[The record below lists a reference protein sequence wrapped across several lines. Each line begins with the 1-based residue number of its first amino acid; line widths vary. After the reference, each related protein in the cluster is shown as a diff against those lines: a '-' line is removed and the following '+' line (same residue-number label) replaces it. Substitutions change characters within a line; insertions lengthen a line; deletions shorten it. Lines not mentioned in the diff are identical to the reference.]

1 MSQLLCLKDNELDLL
16 AGYMGHDIRIHREFY
31 RLPESTL
38 QLAKVSKVLIMM
50 EKGITSDYKGKS
62 LDEIN
67 IPLDESDV
75 ADEDATDAGDENVGD
90 YSKDNNQETCEDMNI
105 QDLNKCLLVPLNPF
119 LQEVKLEF
127 DIYLSYSEAD
137 KSIVEKIQEKLKKN
151 EDVRIFSTRQQLD
164 EDSFWQED
172 MYEVMMK
179 SARVITVLTPNY
191 LQTTACLEQYN
202 IALCCNRKAH
212 RDMLAPFYA
221 ITIENMPTYMGL
233 VQYVDCRSQDAESI
247 NNACYQI
254 IISLSINF
262 TRSLSVMNASV
273 VQYDLFLSYCHKD
286 TEIAQRI
293 VKMLRDMNSHLKI
306 FFDVQELKTG
316 KSWQRALYH
325 SIDGSRCLV
334 ALMTNSYIKSAV
346 CQEEFNLAMM
356 KHYAKTNH
364 LQLIPFVIEEV
375 SHLPP
380 GFEKIPQIT
389 TNAETLEDDISTL
402 CSSLVTWLDTGAI
415 SEDSTYHK
423 YFVNPKDMK
432 IHISEKWETLRRN
445 HFEEKF
451 YNAQHTLSTSDFPP
465 IVTDAF
471 KKGKKPSANDESCDF
486 VLSYN
491 EHDKMYA
498 DYIMKLFQ
506 HFAPKLNIQA
516 KGKNEQERLTR
527 IEEGKKIV
535 PLLSP
540 SYIESPE
547 QVEELH
553 VAIWRSRL
561 SPNLIFPIHL
571 HTLPSRPAYF
581 HLLPCAVNLNDS
593 LWAELALKKKKLVL
607 PDEVE
612 KAVDGLSKKSEELA
626 LYMAAYYLLETIER
640 ERHEA
645 TPQSSSSSP
654 KPALL
659 NPFCLDR
666 NIKDLSSDDYG
677 QVPNTNT
684 SHSGIADNAM
694 DSTSELTS
702 NAAIDKAEDKVSDT
716 NKSHTETD
724 GTSELTSNTA
734 IDKAEDEVSHTNK
747 SHTEID
753 GTSELTS
760 NAAIDK
766 AEDEV
771 SHTNKSHTETDGT
784 SELTSNAAIDKA
796 EDEVS
801 HTNKSHTETDDTSEL
816 TSNAAT
822 DKPKDEVSDTSKL
835 QSDTGATSEQHSN
848 AAVEKAED
856 ETNNSNKPLPVA
868 EITEEEKNVTMTL
881 AKEDTGQDLVVRK
894 DDNKTTEPYSGQK
907 SPDEDSNVERQQNSS
922 SSKLNRASGH
932 EKEKS
937 LEKKSESRMCNLI

>member
-1 MSQLLCLKDNELDLL
+1 MIKGMVEAAVRWMKAGLPLRKLKIVLFARKIEGNPKD
-16 AGYMGHDIRIHREFY
+16 AARSSGY
-31 RLPESTL
+31 RLTL
-38 QLAKVSKVLIMM
+38 DAF
-50 EKGITSDYKGKS
+50 EKLKEKYDMQYM
-62 LDEIN
+62 
-67 IPLDESDV
+67 IP
-75 ADEDATDAGDENVGD
+75 
-90 YSKDNNQETCEDMNI
+90 K
-105 QDLNKCLLVPLNPF
+105 
-119 LQEVKLEF
+119 EVKLEF

-137 KSIVEKIQEKLKKN
+137 KSIVEKIQEKLQKN
-151 EDVRIFSTRQQLD
+151 KEDVRIFSTRQQLD
-164 EDSFWQED
+164 ENSFWQED

-247 NNACYQI
+247 NSACYQI

-273 VQYDLFLSYCHKD
+273 VRYDLFLSYSHKD
-286 TEIAQRI
+286 TEMAQKI
-293 VKMLRDMNSHLKI
+293 VKMLQDLNPHLKI

-334 ALMTNSYIKSAV
+334 ALMTDNYIKSAV

-389 TNAETLEDDISTL
+389 TSADTLEDDICTL

-423 YFVNPKDMK
+423 YFFNSKDMK
-432 IHISEKWETLRRN
+432 FHISEKWETLRRDT
-445 HFEEKF
+445 FEKKF
-451 YNAQHTLSTSDFPP
+451 HNAQRTLSTSDFPP
-465 IVTDAF
+465 AVTDAF
-471 KKGKKPSANDESCDF
+471 KKGKKQSAKDESCDI

-498 DYIMKLFQ
+498 DYIMKLLQ

-553 VAIWRSRL
+553 IAIWRSRL

-571 HTLPSRPAYF
+571 HTLPLRPAYF

-593 LWAELALKKKKLVL
+593 LWTELALKERVVL

-612 KAVDGLSKKSEELA
+612 KAFKGFSKTSEEIA
-626 LYMAAYYLLETIER
+626 LYMAVYYLLDTVER

-645 TPQSSSSSP
+645 TTQSSSSSP

-666 NIKDLSSDDYG
+666 KIKDLGTDDDE
-677 QVPNTNT
+677 QAPNTNT
-684 SHSGIADNAM
+684 NHSGTAGDDM
-694 DSTSELTS
+694 DSTSEVTS
-702 NAAIDKAEDKVSDT
+702 DAAL
-716 NKSHTETD
+716 N
-724 GTSELTSNTA
+724 
-734 IDKAEDEVSHTNK
+734 
-747 SHTEID
+747 
-753 GTSELTS
+753 
-760 NAAIDK
+760 K

-784 SELTSNAAIDKA
+784 SELTSNAA
-796 EDEVS
+796 
-801 HTNKSHTETDDTSEL
+801 
-816 TSNAAT
+816 T

-835 QSDTGATSEQHSN
+835 QSDTDATSEQHSN

-856 ETNNSNKPLPVA
+856 ETNNSNKTLLVT
-868 EITEEEKNVTMTL
+868 EITEEEKDVTMTL
-881 AKEDTGQDLVVRK
+881 VKENTGQDLVLRK
-894 DDNKTTEPYSGQK
+894 DDIKPVEPYSGQK
-907 SPDEDSNVERQQNSS
+907 SPDEHTSVGSKQGSS
-922 SSKLNRASGH
+922 SSKWRRASGH
-932 EKEKS
+932 EKRKS
-937 LEKKSESRMCNLI
+937 SGKKKKSRMCNLI